1 MLQAQCESLYYTL
14 NSMSQGILGRPPSQ
28 REMAILRSLGNEL
41 STKFND
47 QQHEDYLK
55 RLYKASGRYG
65 DYVRYGR
72 VWKSLGFQSEDP
84 ARDIRGGGILTLTNM
99 LYFLD
104 THPAIAN
111 YIIVSRSKADITES
125 GILESY
131 PFAVAGS
138 NLTNLIA
145 QEFDIVAPSGK
156 LNTSY
161 GYKSY
166 WSMLKQPNGFHRIYV
181 LAFLLLEHSWQEQN
195 AHYMQFNAI
204 LTQVKTLLH
213 NLLVTSKDLVS
224 LERRVFALC
233 HFCRL
238 QEYSMLPEA
247 EEDLYISNDTMY
259 TVPTVPYSEFM
270 NGTDYSCSDKR
281 SVIGIATSV
290 RRRQPFTLEDIFA

>member
-28 REMAILRSLGNEL
+28 REMAILRSLGKEL
-41 STKFND
+41 STKYND
-47 QQHEDYLK
+47 LQHEDYLK
-55 RLYKASGRYG
+55 RLYKGSGRYG

-99 LYFLD
+99 LYFID

-111 YIIVSRSKADITES
+111 YIIVSRSKADITSS

-181 LAFLLLEHSWQEQN
+181 LAFLLLEHTWQEQK

-213 NLLVTSKDLVS
+213 NLLVTNRDLVS
-224 LERRVFALC
+224 LERRVFAMC
-233 HFCRL
+233 NFCRL
-238 QEYSMLPEA
+238 QEYDTLPDA
-247 EEDLYISNDTMY
+247 EEDYYLENDALYSI
-259 TVPTVPYSEFM
+259 PTVAYNDFLCDS
-270 NGTDYSCSDKR
+270 TYAHSDKR